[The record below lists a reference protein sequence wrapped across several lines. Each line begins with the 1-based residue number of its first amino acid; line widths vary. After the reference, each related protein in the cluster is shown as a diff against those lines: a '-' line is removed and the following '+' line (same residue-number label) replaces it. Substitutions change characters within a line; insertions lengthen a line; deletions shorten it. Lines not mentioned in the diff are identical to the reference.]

1 MFKILATDGCTLQET
16 CATQPL
22 CHQGRKPVWLQCRE
36 NFIPYIPIHM
46 YSPEGSCFSG
56 YRINIF
62 DSEGACTV
70 EQLSETQIKKSW
82 IQLPDFHGIS
92 GDKASAKAPPENLG
106 GEKQREK
113 LWFRTTLSSQLWMLQ
128 CHRPFANVTYMQ
140 IPLAPQRLP
149 IQENTWRLNKIWIW
163 THTHFNLF
171 WHKKTNSFLK
181 MEAILSPICYPRW
194 FSETQHRKSTI
205 YFRTTKIYQKYLPHL
220 KVDL

>member
-70 EQLSETQIKKSW
+70 EQLSETQIKRVESSCQISMESQGIKQVQRLLQKILEEKS
-82 IQLPDFHGIS
+82 
-92 GDKASAKAPPENLG
+92 K
-106 GEKQREK
+106 EKSFDSEPHC
-113 LWFRTTLSSQLWMLQ
+113 LHSYECF
-128 CHRPFANVTYMQ
+128 NVTG
-140 IPLAPQRLP
+140 
-149 IQENTWRLNKIWIW
+149 
-163 THTHFNLF
+163 
-171 WHKKTNSFLK
+171 
-181 MEAILSPICYPRW
+181 
-194 FSETQHRKSTI
+194 
-205 YFRTTKIYQKYLPHL
+205 HL
-220 KVDL
+220 QM